1 MDKKSIAGI
10 VIVALIFLGFTFYNS
25 HQQKKYQEQLMA
37 YNAEQARIQ
46 AEQDSL
52 LALNAPLPTADSAAI
67 AAAGERLSGDSL
79 QAQRRIM
86 QFGELLAAAQQAEA
100 EEFTVENEVLK
111 IDFSTRGGQVKDV
124 TLKDYTKY
132 APRDE
137 RNQPVR
143 LFDPATANFALTFYV
158 KNGHNNVL
166 VNTADY
172 TFNLVS
178 MEKDADGA
186 QRITMDLPVAR
197 DAVLRYEYVVYNI
210 QSPARDYLV
219 DLNVYLKNMAPQ
231 MASQTTVGI
240 DWSNRS
246 YQNEKGFQNENT
258 YTTIYYRAPGESSA
272 DDLGMSDGEKQKTVS
287 SSLNWVAFK
296 QQFFSSVMIA
306 PENFSYADMKFT
318 TAEKGSGYIK
328 DFSAKLTVPYTAQT
342 DHYNFAFYFGP
353 NKYAILKHVATTE
366 GDDELH
372 LERLIPLGWGIFGWV
387 NRWFVIPVF
396 DFLRQFIPSFGLIIL
411 ILAVLVKVIISPL
424 TYKSYIST
432 AKMRVIKP
440 EVDELAK
447 KYPRQEDAMKRQQ
460 ATMELYK
467 KAGINPMGGCIPL
480 LIQMPI
486 IIAMFRFFPASIELR
501 GQHFL
506 WADDLSSYDSVLS
519 LPFNIPFYGD
529 HVSLFA
535 LLMTVALFAF
545 SYINYQQTASSQPQM
560 AGMKFMMVYLM
571 PVMMLLWFNSYSSGL
586 TYYYFLANILTIGQT
601 LVIRRMIDEGH
612 TVAIHGYSHDY
623 ASIYKSDEAFM
634 QNVYRLRDRLRADFG
649 YEATIIR
656 FPGGSSNT
664 VSRQYSVGIM
674 SRLAQRVQ
682 NEGFTYFDWNVS
694 SGDAAGT
701 PASSGRIYSAVTSA
715 LRHGRSN
722 VVLMHDAGTKSTTAD
737 ALPDIIQYCLANGY
751 SIQAITPA
759 TKPVHHGIAN

>member
-1 MDKKSIAGI
+1 MDKKSIIGI
-10 VIVALIFLGFTFYNS
+10 AVVAVLFLGFAYFNS
-25 HQQKKYQEQLMA
+25 QQQKEYLEQKAA
-37 YNAEQARIQ
+37 YEAYVDSVAAAARAAAPVADSLASGNGVQ
-46 AEQDSL
+46 AEV
-52 LALNAPLPTADSAAI
+52 
-67 AAAGERLSGDSL
+67 AAAE
-79 QAQRRIM
+79 
-86 QFGELLAAAQQAEA
+86 AAAAVRERQVETLGESLTAAREAEA
-100 EEFTVENEVLK
+100 EEFIVENDVMAVL
-111 IDFSTRGGQVKDV
+111 FSTRGGQIKGV
-124 TLKDYTKY
+124 TLKDYTQY
-132 APRDE
+132 GPRGKRDRKIE
-137 RNQPVR
+137 MM
-143 LFDPATANFALTFYV
+143 DPATARFGLSFYL
-158 KNGHNNVL
+158 KNVP
-166 VNTADY
+166 VNTLDY
-172 TFNLVS
+172 VFTAQPVVG
-178 MEKDADGA
+178 EADGA
-186 QRITMDLPVAR
+186 KSVVMRLPVAER
-197 DAVLRYEYVVYNI
+197 AYLEYRYLIYDTEA
-210 QSPARDYLV
+210 PERDYLV
-219 DLNVYLKNMAPQ
+219 DFDVRLVNMAPE
-231 MASQTTVGI
+231 MANQTQIQI
-240 DWSNRS
+240 DWANTTF
-246 YQNEKGFQNENT
+246 QNEKGFQNENM
-258 YTTIYYRAPGESSA
+258 YTTLSYRFPDETSIEE
-272 DDLGMSDGEKQKTVS
+272 LGMSEGAKSKNISTQV
-287 SSLNWVAFK
+287 NWVAFK

-601 LVIRRMIDEGH
+601 LVIRRMIDDEK
-612 TVAIHGYSHDY
+612 IH
-623 ASIYKSDEAFM
+623 AVMQANAAKNKNRKKSKF
-634 QNVYRLRDRLRADFG
+634 QLRYEELLRQQ
-649 YEATIIR
+649 EE
-656 FPGGSSNT
+656 
-664 VSRQYSVGIM
+664 
-674 SRLAQRVQ
+674 AQR
-682 NEGFTYFDWNVS
+682 N
-694 SGDAAGT
+694 
-701 PASSGRIYSAVTSA
+701 ASR
-715 LRHGRSN
+715 R
-722 VVLMHDAGTKSTTAD
+722 K
-737 ALPDIIQYCLANGY
+737 
-751 SIQAITPA
+751 
-759 TKPVHHGIAN
+759 

>member
-1 MDKKSIAGI
+1 MDKKSIIGI
-10 VIVALIFLGFTFYNS
+10 AVVAVLFLGFAYFNS
-25 HQQKKYQEQLMA
+25 QQQKEYLEQKAA
-37 YNAEQARIQ
+37 YEAYVDSVAAAARAAAPVADSLASGNGVQ
-46 AEQDSL
+46 AEV
-52 LALNAPLPTADSAAI
+52 
-67 AAAGERLSGDSL
+67 AAAE
-79 QAQRRIM
+79 
-86 QFGELLAAAQQAEA
+86 AAAAVRERQVETLGESLTAAREAEA
-100 EEFTVENEVLK
+100 EEFIVENDVMAVL
-111 IDFSTRGGQVKDV
+111 FSTRGGQIKGV
-124 TLKDYTKY
+124 TLKDYTQY
-132 APRDE
+132 GPRGKRDRKIE
-137 RNQPVR
+137 MM
-143 LFDPATANFALTFYV
+143 DPATARFGLSFYL
-158 KNGHNNVL
+158 KNGLKNVP
-166 VNTADY
+166 VNTLDY
-172 TFNLVS
+172 VFTAQPVVG
-178 MEKDADGA
+178 EADGA
-186 QRITMDLPVAR
+186 NSVVMRLPVAEG
-197 DAVLRYEYVVYNI
+197 AYLEYRYLIYDTEA
-210 QSPARDYLV
+210 PERDYLV
-219 DLNVYLKNMAPQ
+219 DFDVRLVNMAPE
-231 MASQTTVGI
+231 MANQTQIQI
-240 DWSNRS
+240 DWANTTF
-246 YQNEKGFQNENT
+246 QNEKGFQNENM
-258 YTTIYYRAPGESSA
+258 YTTLSYRFPDETSIEE
-272 DDLGMSDGEKQKTVS
+272 LGMSEGAKSKNISTQV
-287 SSLNWVAFK
+287 NWVAFK

-601 LVIRRMIDEGH
+601 LVIRRMIDDEK
-612 TVAIHGYSHDY
+612 IH
-623 ASIYKSDEAFM
+623 AVMQANAAKNKNRKKSKF
-634 QNVYRLRDRLRADFG
+634 QLRYEELLRQQ
-649 YEATIIR
+649 EE
-656 FPGGSSNT
+656 
-664 VSRQYSVGIM
+664 
-674 SRLAQRVQ
+674 AQR
-682 NEGFTYFDWNVS
+682 N
-694 SGDAAGT
+694 
-701 PASSGRIYSAVTSA
+701 ASR
-715 LRHGRSN
+715 R
-722 VVLMHDAGTKSTTAD
+722 K
-737 ALPDIIQYCLANGY
+737 
-751 SIQAITPA
+751 
-759 TKPVHHGIAN
+759 